1 MGGDRS
7 TPVASGPAAPSAR
20 DRGLMPPSEE
30 SLAIEAALSGSI
42 PMPNLAANGAGASP
56 GVAGGSGPLRPRIVA
71 PLPGPEPTETIP
83 DALTLGQRFL
93 PDAPSSRIVS
103 RLHALLCGI
112 DPTWDLEAQLDWLE
126 RLSDWL
132 HRRGWPRGRR
142 QTSLH
147 LLQDTDARTLHL
159 ELLVNV
165 LEQVAPWQRSFSQLL
180 QSVLQQTQATGLFTD
195 VGLPQEPGFWREA
208 TARLSESLLPR
219 PPDLNKMS
227 ELLLRALPTNED
239 ARWLPRV
246 PRPLFA
252 RLLELLQVPR
262 GEAADAASG
271 PWHSLRASIHEA
283 VIVLAAR
290 VCALGLANDVRER
303 MPETTLADLP
313 FLRLRRVCDGL
324 LDLKRASGAT
334 DPSGAYNG
342 STIVEAFVVIQDCR
356 QAVQQVLG
364 HLEDFGVSVDL
375 VYRLELINAMVGRI
389 EALLGLLFSRHEPS
403 DGSSHG
409 VAQFVA
415 ELIEAQTQ
423 RHSLRALFR
432 TSTQQLSRKIVERTG
447 KSGEKYITET
457 PSEWRHMLL
466 AGCGAGVLTAGTAV
480 LKYLLSGVKLPAFF
494 AGVVASSNY
503 ALSFVIIQLCH
514 FTLATKQP
522 SMTAAALAGALS
534 QRGSGPEKGQPV
546 FDRLVDMI
554 ARITRSQMASALGN
568 LGAVI
573 PAALLCDWLW
583 RLRTGSNFLTPASAA
598 YTVHSLN
605 PLIALPFAALTGVYL
620 WFSSLAAG
628 WLENWTV
635 YHHLPAGI
643 AGSRRIRRL
652 LGVRIAA
659 WLGQTLERQVAG
671 IGGVVTLGIFLGM
684 SPVVGQFFGLPTE
697 VRHVTLSSGSLTL
710 AAASD
715 VMHSGARILLSRDYV
730 YAAVGILFIL
740 AANFG
745 VSFALALWVALRAR
759 GVRSRELFGLFKSLL
774 SRLRRSPLEFVF
786 PVRPKAPPAQPAP
799 PPLPPQTPP
808 PDL

>member
-1 MGGDRS
+1 MEAGR
-7 TPVASGPAAPSAR
+7 AAPSTSAENR
-20 DRGLMPPSEE
+20 PALPAYPGVGSVMPRSEE
-30 SLAIEAALSGSI
+30 SIAIDAALSGSI
-42 PMPNLAANGAGASP
+42 PGRSVPTAAPEPA
-56 GVAGGSGPLRPRIVA
+56 RPRVVA
-71 PLPGPEPTETIP
+71 PHSYAVPTETIP
-83 DALTLGQRFL
+83 DPLTLGQRFL

-103 RLHALLCGI
+103 RLHDLLSSI

-132 HRRGWPRGRR
+132 HRRRWPRSRR

-147 LLQDTDARTLHL
+147 LLQDSDARTLHL

-165 LEQVAPWQRSFSQLL
+165 LEQVAPWQRAFSQLL
-180 QSVLQQTQATGLFTD
+180 QAVLQKTQATGLFAD

-208 TARLSESLLPR
+208 TARISESLLPR
-219 PPDLNKMS
+219 PPDYNKMS
-227 ELLLRALPTNED
+227 ELLLRVLPTTED

-246 PRPLFA
+246 PRPLFS

-262 GEAADAASG
+262 DRAGTTSDG
-271 PWHSLRASIHEA
+271 PWYTLRDSIHEA

-303 MPETTLADLP
+303 MPETALADLP
-313 FLRLRRVCDGL
+313 FLRLRQVCDSL
-324 LDLKRASGAT
+324 LHAKGRPERGDASGAN
-334 DPSGAYNG
+334 SGH
-342 STIVEAFVVIQDCR
+342 SIVEAFVAIQDCR
-356 QAVQQVLG
+356 QAVQQVLS
-364 HLEDFGVSVDL
+364 HLEDYGVSVDL
-375 VYRLELINAMVGRI
+375 VYRLELINAQVGRI
-389 EALLGLLFSRHEPS
+389 EALLGLLFAHRDSAEESGHE
-403 DGSSHG
+403 

-466 AGCGAGVLTAGTAV
+466 AGIGGGVLTAGTAV
-480 LKYLLSGVKLPAFF
+480 MKYLLSAWKLPAFF
-494 AGVVASSNY
+494 AGLVASSNY

-534 QRGSGPEKGQPV
+534 QRGQTPGKEQPV

-554 ARITRSQMASALGN
+554 ARITRSQFASALGN

-583 RLRTGSNFLTPASAA
+583 RLRTGHNFLTPASAA
-598 YTVHSLN
+598 YTVHSMN

-620 WFSSLAAG
+620 WISSIAAG

-652 LGVRIAA
+652 LGAKIAA
-659 WLGQTLERQVAG
+659 WLGHTLERQVAG
-671 IGGVVTLGIFLGM
+671 IGGVVALGCFLGM

-697 VRHVTLSSGSLTL
+697 VRHVTLSSGSLAL
-710 AAASD
+710 AAATD
-715 VMHSGARILLSRDYV
+715 VMASGARILIGRDYL
-730 YAAVGILFIL
+730 YAALGILCIL

-745 VSFALALWVALRAR
+745 VSFALALWIALRAR
-759 GVRSRELFGLFKSLL
+759 GVRSRELLGLLKSLF
-774 SRLRRSPLEFVF
+774 SRLRRSPLEFIF
-786 PVRPKAPPAQPAP
+786 PVRPKA
-799 PPLPPQTPP
+799 QTPP
-808 PDL
+808 PQS